1 MTTDA
6 VAKAAHV
13 SKGTIYRFFKD
24 KDELFFHAAT
34 AGFDELCGQLASF
47 AFDPT
52 RPRESLTAACEA
64 MAGFFGRKRRV
75 MHLIQAE
82 ESRAAAA
89 RGKARQR
96 WVSQRGRLVTALT
109 AVMRQGQH
117 TAVLRSDLAAD
128 VLAALLLGMMR
139 TRARDLVGA
148 SAAPDQAAVSLA
160 QLVDF
165 FLSGAGRGPAHAT
178 RTNTRSTRRL
188 QEQTT

>member
-6 VAKAAHV
+6 VARAAQV

-34 AGFDELCGQLASF
+34 AGFDELCARLESF
-47 AFDPT
+47 TFDPAQ
-52 RPRESLTAACEA
+52 PRESLTAACEA
-64 MAGFFGRKRRV
+64 MAGFFDRKRRV

-96 WVSQRGRLVTALT
+96 WAAQRGRLAAALA
-109 AVMRQGQH
+109 AVMRQGQRA
-117 TAVLRSDLAAD
+117 AVLRRDLTAD
-128 VLAALLLGMMR
+128 VLAAMLLGLLR
-139 TRARDLVGA
+139 TRARDLVRA
-148 SAAPDQAAVSLA
+148 DAAPDQAAVSLA

-165 FLSGAGRGPAHAT
+165 FLVGAGRGPTHAARAHT
-178 RTNTRSTRRL
+178 RAARPL